1 MAYCLTGQI
10 FRGLLTWTLA
20 YRRWL
25 ARVRFA
31 HQALQIV
38 LRGHIHAVRDAEAR
52 LERLTRQIK
61 EPLPSWPMAPI
72 VVALQATREVAP
84 VVTVTAVAEIG
95 EGRRFASVRQLMAY
109 LGLVLSERSSR
120 TSVRGARNV
129 LARRVLIEG
138 PRTYGMPA

>member
-10 FRGLLTWTLA
+10 SRGLLTWTLA

-38 LRGHIHAVRDAEAR
+38 LQGHIHAARDAEAW

-61 EPLPSWPMAPI
+61 EPLPSWPMAP
-72 VVALQATREVAP
+72 VAAAL
-84 VVTVTAVAEIG
+84 
-95 EGRRFASVRQLMAY
+95 RRA
-109 LGLVLSERSSR
+109 G
-120 TSVRGARNV
+120 
-129 LARRVLIEG
+129 
-138 PRTYGMPA
+138 